1 MKIVLDKVGKR
12 FGRDWVLRRLSYQ
25 FEAGTAYALQ
35 GPNGSG
41 KSTLMRLLCGHLTP
55 SRGTV
60 RFSDAGGRD
69 IPVSAIYRKCT
80 LAGPY
85 IDLIEE
91 FTLEE
96 AIDFH
101 FRFKALQSGLQLP
114 ELPELFELG
123 GARRRYLS
131 EFSSGMR
138 RRLQL
143 GLAIC
148 SQSPLL
154 LLDEPTVTLDEAGVA
169 WFLDLAERFRHDRLV
184 VVASNVAQ
192 DFAFCETTLDVRD
205 FK

>member
-1 MKIVLDKVGKR
+1 MKIVLDQVGKR
-12 FGRDWVLRRLSYQ
+12 FGRDWVLRNLNYQ
-25 FEAGTAYALQ
+25 FSAGTAYALR

-41 KSTLMRLLCGHLTP
+41 KSTLMRILCGHLTP
-55 SRGTV
+55 SKGSV
-60 RFSDAGGRD
+60 RFESAGTP
-69 IPVSAIYRKCT
+69 IPVTTIYQACS

-101 FRFKALQSGLQLP
+101 FRFKSLQPDLDRAS
-114 ELPELFELG
+114 LPELFELSA
-123 GARRRYLS
+123 ARGRYLQ

-148 SQSPLL
+148 SQTPIL
-154 LLDEPTVTLDEAGVA
+154 LLDEPTVTLDEAGVS
-169 WFLDLAERFRHDRLV
+169 WYLQLADRYRNDRLV

-192 DFAFCETTLDVRD
+192 DFAFCEKTLDVRD

>member
-1 MKIVLDKVGKR
+1 MKIVLDNVAKR
-12 FGRDWVLRRLSYQ
+12 FGRDWVLRKLNYQ
-25 FEAGTAYALQ
+25 FQSGTAYALR

-41 KSTLMRLLCGHLTP
+41 KSTLIRILCGHLTP
-55 SRGTV
+55 TKGKI
-60 RFSDAGGRD
+60 RFENDGLP
-69 IPVSAIYRKCT
+69 IPPSSVYRECT

-101 FRFKALQSGLQLP
+101 FRFKVIQPGLDRQH
-114 ELPELFELG
+114 LPELFELAA
-123 GARRRYLS
+123 ARGRYLS

-148 SQSPLL
+148 SQSRIL
-154 LLDEPTVTLDEAGVA
+154 LLDEPTVTLDEAGVQ
-169 WFLDLAERFRHDRLV
+169 WFLGLAERFRQDRLL

-192 DFAFCETTLDVRD
+192 DFAFCDTTLDVRD

>member
-1 MKIVLDKVGKR
+1 MKIVLENVGKR
-12 FGRDWVLRRLSYQ
+12 FGKDWVLRRLNYQ
-25 FEAGTAYALQ
+25 FESGTAYALR

-41 KSTLMRLLCGHLTP
+41 KSTLMRILCGHLTP
-55 SRGTV
+55 SRGKISFTT
-60 RFSDAGGRD
+60 GGRE
-69 IPVSAIYRKCT
+69 IPVTTIYQECT

-101 FRFKALQSGLQLP
+101 FRFKALQPELKRA
-114 ELPELFELG
+114 ELPELFELAA
-123 GARRRYLS
+123 ARGRYLH

-148 SQSPLL
+148 SQSRIL
-154 LLDEPTVTLDEAGVA
+154 LLDEPSVTLDEAGVR
-169 WFLDLAERFRHDRLV
+169 WFLALAERFRRDRLV

>member
-1 MKIVLDKVGKR
+1 MKIVLENVGKR
-12 FGRDWVLRRLSYQ
+12 FGRDWVFRKLNYQ
-25 FEAGTAYALQ
+25 FTAGTAYALR

-41 KSTLMRLLCGHLTP
+41 KSTLMRMLCGHLTP
-55 SRGTV
+55 TKGTV
-60 RFSDAGGRD
+60 RFEAGGKL
-69 IPVSAIYRKCT
+69 IPPNAIYRSCT

-101 FRFKALQSGLQLP
+101 FRFKQLP
-114 ELPELFELG
+114 SDLDKAALPELFELAA
-123 GARRRYLS
+123 ARGRFLS

-148 SQSPLL
+148 SQSSIL
-154 LLDEPTVTLDEAGVA
+154 LLDEPTVTLDEAGVQ
-169 WFLDLAERFRHDRLV
+169 WYRQLTERYRKDRLV
-184 VVASNVAQ
+184 VVASNVEQ
-192 DFAFCETTLDVRD
+192 DFVFCERTLDIRE

>member
-1 MKIVLDKVGKR
+1 MRIVLENVGKR
-12 FGRDWVLRRLSYQ
+12 FGKDWVLRRLNYQ
-25 FEAGTAYALQ
+25 FNSGTTYALR

-41 KSTLMRLLCGHLTP
+41 KSTLLRILCGHLTP
-55 SRGTV
+55 SRGKV
-60 RFSDAGGRD
+60 RFEADGRE
-69 IPVSAIYRKCT
+69 IPVTTIYQECT

-101 FRFKALQSGLQLP
+101 FRFKTLQPGLQRQD
-114 ELPELFELG
+114 LPELFDLATARGRFLG
-123 GARRRYLS
+123 

-148 SQSPLL
+148 SQSRIL
-154 LLDEPTVTLDEAGVA
+154 LLDEPSVTLDESGVQ
-169 WFLDLAERFRHDRLV
+169 WFLALAERFRRDRLV

-192 DFAFCETTLDVRD
+192 DFAFCDTTLDVRD

>member
-1 MKIVLDKVGKR
+1 MKIVLENVGKR
-12 FGRDWVLRRLSYQ
+12 FGRDWVLRKLNYQ
-25 FEAGTAYALQ
+25 FDAGTAYALR

-41 KSTLMRLLCGHLTP
+41 KSTLVRMLCGHLTP
-55 SRGTV
+55 TKGSV
-60 RFSDAGGRD
+60 RFEAGGKL
-69 IPVSAIYRKCT
+69 ISPNSIYRECT

-101 FRFKALQSGLQLP
+101 FRFKQLP
-114 ELPELFELG
+114 SELDKADLPELFELAA
-123 GARRRYLS
+123 ARGRYLS

-148 SQSPLL
+148 SQSSIL
-154 LLDEPTVTLDEAGVA
+154 LLDEPTVTLDESGVD
-169 WFLDLAERFRHDRLV
+169 WYLMLLERFRGGRLV
-184 VVASNVAQ
+184 VIASNVDR
-192 DFAFCETTLDVRD
+192 DFSLCDTTLDVRD

>member
-1 MKIVLDKVGKR
+1 MKIVLDQVGKR
-12 FGRDWVLRRLSYQ
+12 FGRDWVLRRLNYQ
-25 FEAGTAYALQ
+25 FESGTAYALQ

-41 KSTLMRLLCGHLTP
+41 KSTLIRLLCGHLTP

-60 RFSDAGGRD
+60 RFSDDAGRE
-69 IPVSAIYRKCT
+69 IPVSVIYRECT

-101 FRFKALQSGLQLP
+101 FRFKTLQPELERS
-114 ELPELFELG
+114 ELPELFELA

-148 SQSPLL
+148 SQSPIL
-154 LLDEPTVTLDEAGVA
+154 LLDEPTVTLDAAGVA
-169 WFLDLAERFRHDRLV
+169 WFLGLAERFRRNRLV
-184 VVASNVAQ
+184 VVASNVAS
-192 DFAFCETTLDVRD
+192 DFAFCEQALDVRD